1 MLVEILQGISPLST
15 HAFVGIESLPIW
27 MWFSSFDSTILAQQ
41 AANTDIVQN
50 VQQAFNTFIE
60 SGQVWA
66 FIIGLVLGYLFRTLT
81 TYG

>member
-1 MLVEILQGISPLST
+1 MPSLYL
-15 HAFVGIESLPIW
+15 ESLPIW
-27 MWFSSFDSTILAQQ
+27 MWFSSLDSTILAQQ

-60 SGQVWA
+60 SGQVWT